1 MSLPSFLEPLG
12 DGVFAIDTGFHRP
25 RYDASY
31 LLVEDGRAAFVDTG
45 TAQAVPRL
53 LGALEALGL
62 AREAV
67 DWVLPTHVH
76 LDHAGGVGA
85 LMQALPAARVLV
97 HPRGL
102 RHLVDP
108 ADLYRGALAVYGQAV
123 MDRDYGQLVPVDP
136 SRIAAVEDGGSCQ
149 LAARP
154 LVFAHTAGHARH
166 HHCIHDA
173 RSAAWFTGDTFG
185 MSYPEFV
192 VDGRAFMFP
201 TTTPVQFEPEVLHAS
216 IDRLL
221 AAEPR
226 QMLVTHYARVGDPPE
241 AARRLKAS
249 IDDTVRVATAW
260 RDAPDRTAAITR
272 GLLKLYADGAQ
283 AHGVTLP
290 RTRIEALLTADADLN
305 ARGLEV
311 WLDRPARAAA

>member
-1 MSLPSFLEPLG
+1 MTLPAWIEPLG
-12 DGVFAIDTGFHRP
+12 DGIHAVDTGFHRD
-25 RYDASY
+25 RYDAAY
-31 LLVEDGRAAFVDTG
+31 LVVEGGRAAFIDTG
-45 TAQAVPRL
+45 TAFAVPRL

-62 AREAV
+62 APADV

-76 LDHAGGVGA
+76 LDHAGGVGT

-102 RHLVDP
+102 RHLMDP
-108 ADLYRGALAVYGQAV
+108 TDLYQGALAVYGADE
-123 MDRDYGQLVPVDP
+123 MARAYGTLVPVAAD
-136 SRIAAVEDGGSCQ
+136 RIAATEDGGTCA
-149 LAARP
+149 LAGRTFA
-154 LVFAHTAGHARH
+154 FAHTAGHARH

-192 VDGRAFMFP
+192 VDGRAFIFP

-221 AAEPR
+221 AAGPR
-226 QMLVTHYARVGDPPE
+226 QMFLTHYARVGSVPE
-241 AARRLKAS
+241 AALRLKAS
-249 IDDTVRVATAW
+249 IDDTVRVALAH
-260 RDAPDRTAAITR
+260 RAVPDRSRALGNALVT
-272 GLLKLYADGAQ
+272 LYADGAQ
-283 AHGVTLP
+283 AHGVALP
-290 RTRIEALLTADADLN
+290 RDRIEALLRDDAELN

-311 WLDRPARAAA
+311 WLDRRAPV